1 MRLSACTTMERKSEM
16 NARILEVFQLTKG
29 GVPRS
34 AAALA
39 AGVLATGLF
48 GFAQHS
54 VQQALV
60 RPDLLPLRVRS
71 LFKSYGG
78 THLTTAGMERLQI
91 VGTLAAQ
98 RRQSGTHFRRGNND

>member
-1 MRLSACTTMERKSEM
+1 MERKSEM
-16 NARILEVFQLTKG
+16 NARILKVLQRTKG

-34 AAALA
+34 AALLA
-39 AGVLATGLF
+39 AGVLATGFLC
-48 GFAQHS
+48 FAQQN

-91 VGTLAAQ
+91 VGTLQRNDVSPARTSAAVVTLELP
-98 RRQSGTHFRRGNND
+98 S